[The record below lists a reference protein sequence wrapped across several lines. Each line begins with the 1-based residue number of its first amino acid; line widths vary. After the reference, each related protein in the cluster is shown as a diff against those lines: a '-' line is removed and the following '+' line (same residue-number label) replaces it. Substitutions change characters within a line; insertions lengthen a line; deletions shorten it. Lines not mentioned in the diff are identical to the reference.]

1 MPPLFYAPRQVT
13 RFVLKVELHAH
24 TDGDPADRIDHS
36 TRELV
41 DHAASLGYAA
51 LAVTLHDR
59 YFDPVEHA
67 EYARERGIVL
77 LPGIERTIGGRH
89 LLLINFPPECADV
102 RSFDDVGRLKSRGCG
117 LVVVPHA
124 FYPTPSALGR
134 RLDRCTTLVDA
145 VEVNAMYTST
155 LDFNR
160 RAIAWARAHA
170 KPLVGNTDLHVLAQM
185 GTTYSLVDAER
196 DPDSICEAIRNGR
209 VEVRSEPLSL
219 VRAVHLFS
227 LMCWGGIRGRLSLSR
242 ISNSR
247 RSSSPP
253 TLK

>member
-1 MPPLFYAPRQVT
+1 
-13 RFVLKVELHAH
+13 VLKVELHAH

-36 TRELV
+36 IRELV
-41 DHAASLGYAA
+41 DHAASLGYGA

-59 YFDPVEHA
+59 YFDPA
-67 EYARERGIVL
+67 PDSAYARERGIVL
-77 LPGIERTIGGRH
+77 LPGIERTIARRH
-89 LLLINFPPECADV
+89 VLLINFPPECANV
-102 RSFDDVGRLKSRGCG
+102 GSFEDIERLKSRCGG

-134 RLDRCTTLVDA
+134 LLDRHTRLVDA

-160 RAIAWARAHA
+160 RAIAWAHAHR
-170 KPLVGNTDLHVLAQM
+170 KPLVGNTDLHLLEQM
-185 GTTYSLVDAER
+185 GTTYSLVDAEPH
-196 DPDSICEAIRNGR
+196 PDSICEAIRNGR

-227 LMCWGGIRGRLSLSR
+227 LMCWGGIRGRLG
-242 ISNSR
+242 
-247 RSSSPP
+247 RSA
-253 TLK
+253 L